1 MKTAYQTPR
10 IQVLAVGQSTG
21 IMMTASRG
29 NAVADDGRTV
39 TFEGIKTG
47 GDAGTAAARGGSM
60 WDDD

>member
-10 IQVLAVGQSTG
+10 IQVFSVGQNTEL
-21 IMMTASRG
+21 IDASRG
-29 NAVADDGRTV
+29 CAVADDGRTV